1 MPSGVPDTLF
11 CEVSTFLFKEGRKC
25 SRKEMFKEELP
36 RHVVVELAWTA
47 LRGYKTQQDTE
58 GNSSEAVQANK
69 AK

>member
-1 MPSGVPDTLF
+1 
-11 CEVSTFLFKEGRKC
+11 
-25 SRKEMFKEELP
+25 MFKEELP